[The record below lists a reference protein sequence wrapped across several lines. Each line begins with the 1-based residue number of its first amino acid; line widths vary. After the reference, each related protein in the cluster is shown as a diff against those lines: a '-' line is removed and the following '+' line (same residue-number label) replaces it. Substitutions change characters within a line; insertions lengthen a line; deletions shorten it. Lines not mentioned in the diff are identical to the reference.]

1 MSSTASN
8 SDHNEANEKINVDV
22 GVASVDNFAALDT
35 VISPSGKVVHI
46 AHDDAHLDE
55 ALEFAREHG
64 RTEVTPEE
72 DKKLRWKLDMIVLP
86 LFCFLYMNQFM
97 DKTGIS
103 FASIMGIQ
111 KDYKM
116 VGQMYSWTNSGFYL
130 GYLFGSPFAAIIL
143 QKVPTI
149 KFISAVIVIWGL
161 VQCLHCTPKTYGA
174 FMFLRV
180 FLGFLESFVAPI
192 YVIILNQYYRYTEH
206 FGRTGVFYGFNGVG
220 TIFLSAIS
228 SALYKHSNSYPL
240 KGYKI
245 LFLIIGLM
253 TILNGF
259 LIMLIIPNNPTEAK
273 FLTEREKEIVVER
286 IRHNNQG
293 FGNKKFKWEQALE
306 VCKDPRSYIYLLL
319 SLSVAIPNGG
329 ISGFGTIILKSFGY
343 STLKSLLMKMPV
355 GAFELCGLAILPV
368 FSIFVKSRMALAI
381 SYMVI
386 VLVMTCLLAFS
397 VDINAELVG
406 YWFIG
411 ISPIGIILITSCVT
425 SNTAGHTKKLLTNAI
440 TLMGY
445 SAGNVIGPQTF
456 RADDAPKYNPAKAG
470 MVGCYCAA
478 IFFMCLLTGY
488 NIWENKRRDKQR
500 AEEGDKYVIP
510 ENLEFADLTDFQNP
524 EFRYRI

>member
-1 MSSTASN
+1 MSSTNSHSDEKEKSN
-8 SDHNEANEKINVDV
+8 VEV

-64 RTEVTPEE
+64 RIEVSPEE
-72 DKKLRWKLDMIVLP
+72 DRKLRWKLDLIVLP

-103 FASIMGIQ
+103 FAVIMGI
-111 KDYKM
+111 KTDYKM
-116 VGQMYSWTNSGFYL
+116 VGQMYSWVNSGFYL
-130 GYLFGSPFAAIIL
+130 GYLFGSPFAAILL

-149 KFISAVIVIWGL
+149 KFISCVIMIWGM
-161 VQCLHCTPKTYGA
+161 VQCLHCTPKNYA
-174 FMFLRV
+174 SFMFLRV

-192 YVIILNQYYRYTEH
+192 YVIVLNQYYRYSEH
-206 FGRTGVFYGFNGVG
+206 FGRTGVFYGFNGLG

-228 SALYKHSNSYPL
+228 SALYKHSDSYPL

-245 LFLIIGLM
+245 LFLIVGLM

-259 LIMLIIPNNPTEAK
+259 LILLIMPNYPTEAK
-273 FLTEREKEIVVER
+273 FLTEREKEIVIER

-293 FGNKKFKWEQALE
+293 FGNKKFKWEQAKE
-306 VCKDPRSYIYLLL
+306 ICRDPRSYLYFLL

-329 ISGFGTIILKSFGY
+329 VSGFGTLILKSFGY

-355 GAFELCGLAILPV
+355 GAFELFGLAILPII
-368 FSIFVKSRMALAI
+368 SIFIKYRMAIAI
-381 SYMVI
+381 SYMCV
-386 VLVMTCLLAFS
+386 VLTMTCMLAFS
-397 VDINAELVG
+397 TNTNAELVG
-406 YWFIG
+406 YWIMG

-425 SNTAGHTKKLLTNAI
+425 SNTAGFTKKLLTNAI

-456 RADDAPKYNPAKAG
+456 RSTDAPDYNNAKAG
-470 MVGCYCAA
+470 MVGCYCAT
-478 IFFMCLLTGY
+478 IFLMCVLTGY
-488 NIWENKRRDKQR
+488 NIWENKRRDKMR
-500 AEEGDKYVIP
+500 ELEGDKYVIP
-510 ENLEFADLTDFQNP
+510 DNLEFADLTDFQNP